1 MAACAGWRDF
11 TGQVVDA
18 FDQRGLHGKDSV
30 LWHCSGACLE
40 YVPGT
45 PICRYVPVPAGV
57 ALGRIDEAEASVH
70 TQALKDPDQLTELES
85 PANEEVGSEENRR

>member
-1 MAACAGWRDF
+1 MAGFHRPGRRLVRSARSAW
-11 TGQVVDA
+11 
-18 FDQRGLHGKDSV
+18 QRFSFCGIV
-30 LWHCSGACLE
+30 REACLE

-45 PICRYVPVPAGV
+45 PIGRYVPVPAGL

-70 TQALKDPDQLTELES
+70 TQALKDPDRLTELES